1 MFASWASPRGA
12 GGRRGALQLTGG
24 SELERRPAGL
34 VGRQRECGVI
44 DRVLDR
50 AARHESGSLV
60 IRGEAGIGKTALLRH
75 AAGRADGMLVLS
87 VTGVE
92 AESDL
97 DYSGLHSLVRPIIN
111 LLPRTPEPQRVALA
125 AALGL
130 APAGGADRF
139 LISAGVLSLLA
150 AAAEERPILCLIDD
164 AQWLDVPSAGS
175 LMFTARRLGAE
186 GVVILF
192 ATRVGERR
200 RFDGPGLDE
209 LVLDGLDATSAAELL
224 HRTHRELAP
233 SVRDR
238 LLADAAGNPLALIEL
253 PVCLTDAQLRGQ
265 VRMPDALPLSA
276 RLQLAF
282 RQQIERLPSATRS
295 ALLLAAAD
303 DWGELAA
310 ILAAAGALGLPE
322 DALDAAERARLIE
335 TDDARLTFRHPLIR
349 SAVYES
355 ATSGERRRAHGALA
369 DVCRSDEHADRR
381 LWHRAVATLAADEE
395 IADGLEAAAERSRMR
410 GGHASAATAFERAAS
425 LSETESARGRRLAAA
440 ARSAYMAGQVDRASD
455 LVNRSLPI
463 ADRPDRARLLGLRGV
478 IDANAGLLPDAV
490 RTVHEGIKLSDDPS
504 QSLEMLLE
512 ACLMATYIGDT
523 DRLASICRLASEFQ
537 PATDVDRFIVVLM
550 TAGAAELEGD
560 FERAECLS
568 AEAIELVARLD
579 DARCLIW
586 ASTTAGRA
594 GAQGDGL
601 TFANRAV
608 RVARERALVST
619 LPYALQAQ
627 AAQLFGL
634 SRFDLV
640 YAAAEEGRD
649 LAIDIGQPWI
659 ASLNVSYLAIVDAL
673 RGAEHLVHTHN
684 DEQQALVSS
693 SGPTRITANV
703 AYAEGLL
710 ALGLGRPSEALERL
724 LVPITTVRPQ
734 SNPVVVR
741 AVPDAVEAAMRAQ
754 QLDEVAVEFKRY
766 ESWVERFPHPAR
778 RALLARCR
786 ALIDESSAEPHYIDA
801 LSRDVLP
808 PFDRARTEL
817 LYGEWLRRNR
827 RRIDARAH
835 LRSALDVFEPLGAT
849 PWADR
854 ARAELRASGETA
866 RRRDPST
873 RDQLTPQELHIAGL
887 AADGLTNP
895 EIGAQLFLSPRTID
909 YHLRKVFAKLGISSR
924 AELIGIDLGE
934 PVPA

>member
-1 MFASWASPRGA
+1 VI
-12 GGRRGALQLTGG
+12 
-24 SELERRPAGL
+24 ERMLRCAE
-34 VGRQRECGVI
+34 RC
-44 DRVLDR
+44 
-50 AARHESGSLV
+50 ESGSLV
-60 IRGEAGIGKTALLRH
+60 IRGEAGMGKTALLRY

-97 DYSGLHSLVRPIIN
+97 DYSGLHSLVRPIVS
-111 LLPRTPEPQRVALA
+111 LLPRLPEPQRTALA
-125 AALGL
+125 GALGL

-150 AAAEERPILCLIDD
+150 VAAEDRPVLCLIDD

-175 LMFTARRLGAE
+175 LVFTARRLGAE
-186 GVVILF
+186 GLVILF
-192 ATRVGERR
+192 AAREGERR
-200 RFDGPGLDE
+200 RFDAPGLDQM
-209 LVLDGLDATSAAELL
+209 VLDGLDTSSAAELL
-224 HRTHRELAP
+224 DRGDRELAP

-253 PVCLTDAQLRGQ
+253 PGCLSDAQLRGRA
-265 VRMPDALPLSA
+265 RMPDSLPLSSQ
-276 RLQLAF
+276 LQLAY
-282 RQQIERLPSATRS
+282 RQQIERLPRGTQT

-303 DWGELAA
+303 DAGELTV
-310 ILAAAGALGLPE
+310 ILAAAAALDLPD
-322 DALDAAERARLIE
+322 DALDAAERAGLIE
-335 TDDARLTFRHPLIR
+335 TDGLKLTFRHPLIR

-369 DVCRSDEHADRR
+369 ESCSADDHVDRR

-395 IADGLEAAAERSRMR
+395 IADGLEAAAERSRLR

-440 ARSAYMAGQVDRASD
+440 ARSAHVAGQVERASD

-463 ADRPDRARLLGLRGV
+463 ADRAERAHLLGMRGV
-478 IDANAGLLPDAV
+478 IDGNAGLLPDGV
-490 RTVHEGIKLSDDPS
+490 RTVLEAIALSDNPS
-504 QSLEMLLE
+504 NSLKMLLE
-512 ACLMATYIGDT
+512 ACLMATYIGDP
-523 DRLASICRLASEFQ
+523 DQLAALCRRASEF
-537 PATDVDRFIVVLM
+537 PPTTDIDRCIVILM

-560 FERAECLS
+560 FTRAEGL
-568 AEAIELVARLD
+568 AADAVELAARLD

-586 ASTTAGRA
+586 AATVAGRA
-594 GAQGDGL
+594 GTLGDGL
-601 TFANRAV
+601 AYANRAV

-627 AAQLFGL
+627 AAQLLGL

-640 YAAAEEGRD
+640 YAVAEEGRH
-649 LAIDIGQPWI
+649 LALDIGQPWM
-659 ASLNVSYLAIVDAL
+659 ASLNVSYLTIVDAV
-673 RGAEHLVHTHN
+673 RGAEQLVQEHN
-684 DEQQALVSS
+684 DEQQALVAL

-724 LVPITTVRPQ
+724 LVPIRTVRPQ

-741 AVPDAVEAAMRAQ
+741 AVPDAVEAASRAQ
-754 QLDEVAVEFKRY
+754 QLDDVAHEFRRY
-766 ESWVERFPHPAR
+766 EGWVERFPHPAR

-786 ALIDESSAEPHYIDA
+786 ALIDDANAERHYTDGLTLDA
-801 LSRDVLP
+801 LP

-827 RRIDARAH
+827 RRVDARVH
-835 LRSALDVFEPLGAT
+835 LRSALDAFDQLGVA

-854 ARAELRASGETA
+854 ARSELRASGESA

-887 AADGLTNP
+887 AAGGLTNP

-924 AELIGIDLGE
+924 AELTRLDLGQ